1 MRPEKLNH
9 VLIDGLQG
17 VGRVE
22 LRLDTRS
29 RVFAF
34 LGANGVGKT
43 KCLEALYLLFMVCSK
58 PFRDA
63 KGMEVFD
70 VAKRPEVSVDGGV
83 VVQSPYASRLSRYA
97 FNALQGNPQPQW
109 QGELLTDTPVVFLSA
124 SARAHIAE
132 GQHQDLKVG
141 TFESR
146 RAAYFDEAFSALAQH
161 RLREYG
167 MNHDSRQW
175 FVTRAQS
182 VNLYQKS
189 ADSRQ
194 VDIDAVM
201 QALHEVD
208 ARIDPKGLQIDG
220 DERVF
225 LKIEGQDRELSELS
239 SGFLALVKLIQ
250 SIVAGYSAWTN
261 EVNLRH
267 VPGVV
272 FIDEIE
278 SHLHAQWQSRILGQ
292 LKAIFPKTTF
302 FVATHSPLVLARL
315 HEGEAYRL
323 QRDADGVVRS
333 HLIPAPANR
342 LLADVLDDAFGVDLN
357 RFKREDLLDSD
368 QQAAK
373 QGLLDLLDR
382 PSAGEGPA

>member
-22 LRLDTRS
+22 LRLDARS
-29 RVFAF
+29 HVFAF

-43 KCLEALYLLFMVCSK
+43 KCLEALYLLFMVYSRPLSTYLGQCNFMPK
-58 PFRDA
+58 PGVFPRIHLS
-63 KGMEVFD
+63 GEVALNAPMMGESSAWSD
-70 VAKRPEVSVDGGV
+70 LRCISNLVS
-83 VVQSPYASRLSRYA
+83 
-97 FNALQGNPQPQW
+97 
-109 QGELLTDTPVVFLSA
+109 DTPVVFLSA
-124 SARAHIAE
+124 AARSYLPANSDS
-132 GQHQDLKVG
+132 HQPGRLG
-141 TFESR
+141 AFESR
-146 RAAYFDEAFSALAQH
+146 HKAYLQEAFDSLLLKT
-161 RLREYG
+161 LRYYG
-167 MNHDSRQW
+167 ANHDSRQW

-182 VNLYQKS
+182 VNVYQKS
-189 ADSRQ
+189 TDSRQ

-208 ARIDPKGLQIDG
+208 ARIDSKGLQIDG

-323 QRDADGVVRS
+323 VRDPDGVVRS
-333 HLIPAPANR
+333 HPIPAPVNR

-357 RFKREDLLDSD
+357 QFKREDLLASD
-368 QQAAK
+368 QRAAK
-373 QGLLDLLDR
+373 QALLDLLDR
-382 PSAGEGPA
+382 PADGDPS

>member
-9 VLIDGLQG
+9 VLIEGLQG

-43 KCLEALYLLFMVCSK
+43 KCLEALYLLFMVYSK
-58 PFRDA
+58 PFREA
-63 KGMEVFD
+63 KGAVPFD
-70 VAKRPEVSVDGGV
+70 LRQCQAITVDGKPV
-83 VVQSPYASRLSRYA
+83 VSRPAPFPFKDLVFS
-97 FNALQGNPQPQW
+97 ALQSDW
-109 QGELLTDTPVVFLSA
+109 QTEWLTDAPAVFLSA
-124 SARAHIAE
+124 STRSHLAN
-132 GQHQDLKVG
+132 GQVRDLKLG

-146 RAAYFDEAFSALAQH
+146 RAAYFDEAFSALAHH

-189 ADSRQ
+189 TDSRQ

-278 SHLHAQWQSRILGQ
+278 SHLHAQWQSRIIGQ

-357 RFKREDLLDSD
+357 RFKREDLLASD

-382 PSAGEGPA
+382 PASGEGPA

>member
-1 MRPEKLNH
+1 MRPERLNH
-9 VLIDGLQG
+9 VRIDGLQG
-17 VGRVE
+17 VGSVE

-43 KCLEALYLLFMVCSK
+43 KCLEALYLLFMAYSK
-58 PFRDA
+58 QVDVLLGNKPANFRSLPKIRVGGQDMLPEPVGGMSLWWMQLHVHSDWMSDA
-63 KGMEVFD
+63 
-70 VAKRPEVSVDGGV
+70 
-83 VVQSPYASRLSRYA
+83 
-97 FNALQGNPQPQW
+97 
-109 QGELLTDTPVVFLSA
+109 PVVFLSA
-124 SARAHIAE
+124 GSRAAL
-132 GQHQDLKVG
+132 GALQSPGTRAALG
-141 TFESR
+141 TFDAR
-146 RAAYFDEAFSALAQH
+146 RISYLAEAVGALTQGT
-161 RLREYG
+161 LRDYG
-167 MNHDSRQW
+167 ANHDSRQW

-182 VNLYQKS
+182 VNRYQKS
-189 ADSRQ
+189 TDSRQ

-208 ARIDPKGLQIDG
+208 ARIDPAGLQIDG

-225 LKIEGQDRELSELS
+225 LKIDGQDRELSELS

-278 SHLHAQWQSRILGQ
+278 SHLHAQWQSRLIGQ

-323 QRDADGVVRS
+323 ERDADGVVRS

-357 RFKREDLLDSD
+357 KFKREDLLTTD

-373 QGLLDLLDR
+373 QDLLGLLDL
-382 PSAGEGPA
+382 PSPAAQPSSEAPT

>member
-1 MRPEKLNH
+1 MRPDKLNH
-9 VLIDGLQG
+9 VLIEGLQG

-22 LRLDTRS
+22 LTLDTRS

-43 KCLEALYLLFMVCSK
+43 KCLEALYLLFMVYSN
-58 PFRDA
+58 PFREA

-83 VVQSPYASRLSRYA
+83 VIQPPYASRLSRYA
-97 FNALQGNPQPQW
+97 FNALQGNPQPR
-109 QGELLTDTPVVFLSA
+109 EFLTDTPVVFLSA

-132 GQHQDLKVG
+132 DQHQDLKVG

-146 RAAYFDEAFSALAQH
+146 RAAYFEEAFKALAQH

-175 FVTRAQS
+175 FVVRAQS
-182 VNLYQKS
+182 VNRYQKS

-194 VDIDAVM
+194 VDLDAVL

-208 ARIDPKGLQIDG
+208 TRIDPAGLQIDG

-225 LKIEGQDRELSELS
+225 LKIDGQDRELSELS

-278 SHLHAQWQSRILGQ
+278 SHLHAQWQSRILSQ

-315 HEGEAYRL
+315 KEGEAYRL
-323 QRDADGVVRS
+323 QRDPDGTVRS
-333 HLIPAPANR
+333 HKIAAPGNR
-342 LLADVLDDAFGVDLN
+342 ILAEVLVDAFGVDLN
-357 RFKREDLLDSD
+357 QFKREDLLSSD
-368 QQAAK
+368 QLVAK
-373 QGLLDLLDR
+373 QNLLELLNR
-382 PSAGEGPA
+382 PKGDVSP

>member
-43 KCLEALYLLFMVCSK
+43 KCLEALYLLFMVYSR

-63 KGMEVFD
+63 KGMAAFD
-70 VAKRPEVSVDGGV
+70 VAKRPSIHANCVVLVDPPHPLRFSEYV
-83 VVQSPYASRLSRYA
+83 
-97 FNALQGNPQPQW
+97 FNALQNSDTD
-109 QGELLTDTPVVFLSA
+109 ELLTDTPVVFLSA
-124 SARAHIAE
+124 TARAHVAD
-132 GQHQDLKVG
+132 GQHQDLKLG
-141 TFESR
+141 SHESR
-146 RAAYFDEAFSALAQH
+146 RAAYFDEAFNALAQH

-182 VNLYQKS
+182 VNMYQKS

-333 HLIPAPANR
+333 HLISAPANR

-357 RFKREDLLDSD
+357 RFKREDLLASD
-368 QQAAK
+368 QQSAK

>member
-9 VLIDGLQG
+9 VLIEGLQG

-22 LRLDTRS
+22 LTLDTSS

-43 KCLEALYLLFMVCSK
+43 KCLEALYLLFMAYSK
-58 PFRDA
+58 SFLAA
-63 KGMEVFD
+63 KKGNTVVSSQVPQIRVGEVEF
-70 VAKRPEVSVDGGV
+70 
-83 VVQSPYASRLSRYA
+83 LSRQSGLHVYWA
-97 FNALQGNPQPQW
+97 QLAKHQDAVT
-109 QGELLTDTPVVFLSA
+109 ETPVVFLSA
-124 SARAHIAE
+124 GARSHLPTVAP
-132 GQHQDLKVG
+132 HQRMKLGVFD
-141 TFESR
+141 TR
-146 RAAYFDEAFSALAQH
+146 RAAYFNEAFSALSKGT
-161 RLREYG
+161 LRDYG
-167 MNHDSRQW
+167 ADHDSRQW
-175 FVTRAQS
+175 FVIRAQS

-189 ADSRQ
+189 TDSRQ

-201 QALHEVD
+201 QALYEVD

-225 LKIEGQDRELSELS
+225 LKIDGQDRELSELS

-315 HEGEAYRL
+315 REGEAYRL
-323 QRDADGVVRS
+323 QRDPDGTVRS
-333 HLIPAPANR
+333 HKIAAPGNR
-342 LLADVLDDAFGVDLN
+342 LLAEVLVDAFGVDLN
-357 RFKREDLLDSD
+357 QFKREDLIASD

-373 QGLLDLLDR
+373 QGLLDLLDSADGEAR
-382 PSAGEGPA
+382 P

>member
-9 VLIDGLQG
+9 VLIEGLQG

-43 KCLEALYLLFMVCSK
+43 KCLEALYLLFMVYSK
-58 PFRDA
+58 PFREA
-63 KGMEVFD
+63 KKDQMVLSVKTPQVRVGGDEM
-70 VAKRPEVSVDGGV
+70 VARQAGANAYWGQIAKIPASVS
-83 VVQSPYASRLSRYA
+83 
-97 FNALQGNPQPQW
+97 
-109 QGELLTDTPVVFLSA
+109 ETPVVFLSA
-124 SARAHIAE
+124 GARSHLPGAAP
-132 GQHQDLKVG
+132 HQRTKLGAFD
-141 TFESR
+141 TR
-146 RAAYFDEAFSALAQH
+146 RAAYFNEAFTALTH
-161 RLREYG
+161 GTLRDYG
-167 MNHDSRQW
+167 ANHDSRQW

-182 VNLYQKS
+182 VNRYQKS
-189 ADSRQ
+189 NDSRQ

-208 ARIDPKGLQIDG
+208 KRIDPTGLQIDG

-323 QRDADGVVRS
+323 ARDPDGVVRS
-333 HLIPAPANR
+333 HPIPTPVNR

-357 RFKREDLLDSD
+357 QFKREDLLASD
-368 QQAAK
+368 QRAAK
-373 QGLLDLLDR
+373 QALLDLLDR
-382 PSAGEGPA
+382 PADGDPS